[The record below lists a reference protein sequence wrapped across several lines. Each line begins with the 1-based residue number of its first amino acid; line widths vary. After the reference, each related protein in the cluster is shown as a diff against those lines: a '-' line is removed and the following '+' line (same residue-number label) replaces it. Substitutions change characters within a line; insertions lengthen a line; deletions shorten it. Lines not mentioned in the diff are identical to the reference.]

1 IPLAPPRP
9 VSSKVS
15 TAQMLLGPVCFCI
28 NFLYIYCS
36 PRETRQDPTQIF
48 YLPKKGSET
57 SSYKPRSFSS
67 SFFVSS
73 LFY

>member
-1 IPLAPPRP
+1 HPSRPAPARFIESLNGPNVTRP
-9 VSSKVS
+9 G
-15 TAQMLLGPVCFCI
+15 LFRI